1 MKKKKTTTTKIS
13 KNEKDDSLNTWLP
26 IGLMLG
32 IVMGFLLFD
41 DLLYIGISTSF
52 GLLLG
57 IVLSSIFGNQEIK
70 IETKKKRTRKTKK
83 TNKK

>member
-1 MKKKKTTTTKIS
+1 MAKRKNSTINKK
-13 KNEKDDSLNTWLP
+13 EDDSLNTWLP

-41 DLLYIGISTSF
+41 DLLYIGISASF

-57 IVLSSIFGNQEIK
+57 IVLSSIFGNQEIR